1 MPLLGV
7 DAIGCILNL
16 DIAVENSSSKYYLKK
31 EGVLCTLLT
40 RHKTIFKEH
49 LPSKQG
55 FVAERLKGGRRPSAE
70 PHFI

>member
-31 EGVLCTLLT
+31 EGVLYTLL
-40 RHKTIFKEH
+40 REAVIYVLAE
-49 LPSKQG
+49 
-55 FVAERLKGGRRPSAE
+55 FVR
-70 PHFI
+70 